1 MSVRGTM
8 FPDRKGHQRALSG
21 VTTQN
26 LSCSEIGT
34 SCEKSASERSQRIKI
49 HQYICYSSLEGEGG
63 ESEHQSHSDVGVE
76 LQQGSGDVGRQG
88 HVVADSALL
97 GQKTLKSNKCLAT
110 RRQRA
115 FFTAATSGGRILPA
129 QSSGAKPGNFI
140 GRKAALAP
148 NGSLEMNTFVN
159 CHLCCQETL

>member
-8 FPDRKGHQRALSG
+8 FPDRKGHQRASSG

-34 SCEKSASERSQRIKI
+34 SCEKSASERSQRMKI
-49 HQYICYSSLEGEGG
+49 HRYICYSSLEGEGG

-88 HVVADSALL
+88 HVVADSALS
-97 GQKTLKSNKCLAT
+97 GQKNIKIKQMLSHKETEGF
-110 RRQRA
+110 

-129 QSSGAKPGNFI
+129 QSSGVKPGNFL
-140 GRKAALAP
+140 GKLLLHQTA
-148 NGSLEMNTFVN
+148 
-159 CHLCCQETL
+159 HWK